1 MALVAALVV
10 MLLLGGA
17 LALLAA
23 SLQLRMR
30 IVRDETR
37 AIRLTA
43 LSDAAVAATLAEL
56 AKLWS
61 FPGLAERPYGGG
73 TISSEVREIDFT
85 RNEIVARAAYAGR
98 VRRVRVVV
106 TRTGVGLQASGWRR
120 LPASATTAR

>member
-17 LALLAA
+17 LAVLAA

-30 IVRDETR
+30 VVRDETR

-43 LSDAAVAATLAEL
+43 LSDAAIAATLAEL
-56 AKLWS
+56 AELWNS
-61 FPGLAERPYGGG
+61 PGLGERPYGGG

-85 RNEIVARAAYAGR
+85 HHEIVARATYAGR
-98 VRRVRVVV
+98 GRRVRVVV
-106 TRTGVGLQASGWRR
+106 ARTAIGLQVSGWRR
-120 LPASATTAR
+120 LPSQPP